1 MIGDITVVI
10 ITDLLSSLYILLW
23 QDPRIEL
30 AELKR
35 VFEIQSTNGAN
46 LHVRGERG
54 RGLGVYP
61 IFALL
66 NHSCM

>member
-1 MIGDITVVI
+1 MSI
-10 ITDLLSSLYILLW
+10 

-30 AELKR
+30 DELKR

-46 LHVRGERG
+46 LHFRADIG

-61 IFALL
+61 IYALL